1 MGKIKSN
8 NQSFYTFKAQYIELI
23 IVNEVSNMLLKG
35 KTAIITGASSGIG
48 RSIAIM
54 FAQNGAS
61 VCLTGRR
68 EEELQRVVSEIR
80 SAGGTAIYYVGDVC
94 LEKTHK
100 GISDLISQEFGQLDI
115 AVNNAGMVG
124 PIKPVAEFDLNEWNQ
139 VQNTNSTAAF
149 LGVKHQIPLMV
160 KSGGGSIIFTSSFVG
175 SRVGLPGMSSYGTA
189 KASLLA
195 LAKGIAADYSDK
207 KIRANVILPGGVNT
221 DMAGD
226 QQQREWAA
234 NLHAMKRLAEPEE
247 IASSALFLASSM
259 SSFMTGASLY
269 VDGGVSVCK

>member
-1 MGKIKSN
+1 
-8 NQSFYTFKAQYIELI
+8 
-23 IVNEVSNMLLKG
+23 MLLNG

-68 EEELQRVVSEIR
+68 KAELSEVANEIN
-80 SAGGTAIYYVGDVC
+80 ATGGTAIYYAGDIC
-94 LEKTHK
+94 LEETHFN
-100 GISDLISQEFGQLDI
+100 LINLVSKEFGRLDI

-124 PIKPVAEFDLNEWNQ
+124 PMKPVAEFSLEEWVQ
-139 VQNTNSTAAF
+139 VQTINSTAAF
-149 LGVKHQIPLMV
+149 LGAKNQIPLMV

-175 SRVGLPGMSSYGTA
+175 NSISLPGMCSYGTA
-189 KASLLA
+189 KSSLLA
-195 LAKGIAADYSDK
+195 LAKGIAVDYSDK
-207 KIRANVILPGGVNT
+207 NIRANVILPGGVNT
-221 DMAGD
+221 DMAGN

-247 IASSALFLASSM
+247 IASSALFLACSL
-259 SSFMTGASLY
+259 SSFITGTSLY